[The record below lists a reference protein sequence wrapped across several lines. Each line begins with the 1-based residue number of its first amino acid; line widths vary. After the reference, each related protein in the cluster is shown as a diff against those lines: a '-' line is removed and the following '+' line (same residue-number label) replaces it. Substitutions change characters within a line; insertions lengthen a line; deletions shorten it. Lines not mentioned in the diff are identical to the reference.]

1 MFDYALKNITKRWG
15 RSLLTVVGVTVMVTL
30 IIVITGIVNSQKQT
44 MHAHASAGAGKINVQ
59 PLLAGTTYPA
69 EGIDLAEDVAD
80 DILSLVA
87 DLIQQ
92 PLSGKVLYFSLAP
105 APYPNQPPEVILVG
119 LESGKEEAFTG
130 SISNDVEPTVGVESF
145 AESNAAHPVILGQ
158 HAAEYYAAE
167 TAAAETAAAETA
179 RGPRPGDPLTI
190 LDQEFTIVGILNR
203 SADIV
208 VNNAIIAPLD
218 VTQDLLGKRG
228 FVSSVILAQAW
239 VGADAEIA
247 AAIQSRYPQMNVVDN
262 STIRNNLNE
271 GIKLF
276 ENMVNAISAVVVIA
290 ATILIM
296 TVMLIT
302 IKERTR
308 EIGVLRAIGAPTS
321 TIILSIFWEIL
332 MLSTGGSILGGVASG
347 LVLRFGL
354 LENLLDLA
362 HIAKHLPLAVVIALA
377 SGILPA
383 IQISRILPVE
393 SLRYE

>member
-1 MFDYALKNITKRWG
+1 MLDYALKNITKRWG

-30 IIVITGIVNSQKQT
+30 IIVITGIVNSQKQAV
-44 MHAHASAGAGKINVQ
+44 HEHASATAGKINVQ

-69 EGIDLAEDVAD
+69 EGIDLAEGAAG

-87 DLIQQ
+87 GLIQQ
-92 PLSGKVLYFSLAP
+92 PLSGKVLYSPLAP
-105 APYPNQPPEVILVG
+105 APYPNQPSEVILVG
-119 LESGKEEAFTG
+119 LESGREEGFTG
-130 SISNDVEPTVGVESF
+130 SIANDVKPAAGVEF
-145 AESNAAHPVILGQ
+145 LAESDAAHPVILGQ
-158 HAAEYYAAE
+158 HAAEYYAEE
-167 TAAAETAAAETA
+167 TA
-179 RGPRPGDPLTI
+179 GGLHPGDTLKI
-190 LDQEFTIVGILNR
+190 LDQEFTVAGILER

-208 VNNAIIAPLD
+208 VNNSVIIPLD
-218 VTQDLLGKRG
+218 VAQELLGKQG
-228 FVSSVILAQAW
+228 FVSSVILTQAR

-247 AAIQSRYPQMNVVDN
+247 NAIQSHYPRMNVVDN
-262 STIRNNLNE
+262 STIRNNLDE

-308 EIGVLRAIGAPTS
+308 EIGVLRAIGAPTGM
-321 TIILSIFWEIL
+321 IILSIFWEIL
-332 MLSTGGSILGGVASG
+332 LLSASGSVLGGIASG

-354 LENLLDLA
+354 LENLFDLA

-383 IQISRILPVE
+383 AQISRILPVE

>member
-15 RSLLTVVGVTVMVTL
+15 RSLLTVVGVMVMVTL

-59 PLLAGTTYPA
+59 PLLADTTYPA
-69 EGIDLAEDVAD
+69 EGIDLAEDTAD
-80 DILSLVA
+80 DLLALVA
-87 DLIQQ
+87 DHVQQ
-92 PLSGKVLYFSLAP
+92 PLSGKVLYFALTPPS
-105 APYPNQPPEVILVG
+105 YPNQPPETILVG
-119 LESGKEEAFTG
+119 LESGKEDAFTG
-130 SISNDVEPTVGVESF
+130 SISNDVRPTAGVEFF
-145 AESNAAHPVILGQ
+145 AESDAVNPIILGV
-158 HAAEYYAAE
+158 HAAEYYG
-167 TAAAETAAAETA
+167 AETA
-179 RGPRPGDPLTI
+179 REPQPGDTLTI
-190 LDQEFTIVGILNR
+190 LDQEFTIVGTLER

-208 VNNAIIAPLD
+208 VNNAVIVPLD
-218 VTQDLLGKRG
+218 AAQELLDKRG
-228 FVSSVILAQAW
+228 FVSSVILTQAR

-247 AAIQSRYPQMNVVDN
+247 AAIQSRYPHMNVVDN

-276 ENMVNAISAVVVIA
+276 ESMVNAISAVVVIA

-308 EIGVLRAIGAPTS
+308 EIGVLRAIGAPTG

-332 MLSTGGSILGGVASG
+332 VLSGTGSILGGVASG

-354 LENLLDLA
+354 LENLLDLV
-362 HIAKHLPLAVVIALA
+362 HILKHMPLAIVIALI
-377 SGILPA
+377 SGVLPA
-383 IQISRILPVE
+383 FQISRILPVE